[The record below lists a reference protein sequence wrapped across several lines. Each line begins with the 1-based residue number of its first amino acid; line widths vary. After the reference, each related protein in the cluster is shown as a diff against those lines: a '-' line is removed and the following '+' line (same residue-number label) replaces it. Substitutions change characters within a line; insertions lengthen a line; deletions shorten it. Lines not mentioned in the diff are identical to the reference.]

1 MMYRWKLAT
10 NIIGSYTII
19 ERLLLSVGG
28 RCRGDNEYFD
38 LQAKIFAVLNEYK
51 TSNFRYNQIK
61 GSTFL
66 DTTH

>member
-28 RCRGDNEYFD
+28 IEETMIMNRKEVCAG
-38 LQAKIFAVLNEYK
+38 L
-51 TSNFRYNQIK
+51 SNW
-61 GSTFL
+61 
-66 DTTH
+66 